1 MRHVFIPSYTLFC
14 PFLRTRPFC
23 ACVSVHGRLQRGSI
37 SAHLYIPLNAP
48 KSPHFI
54 HIIILSIKVG
64 HFLSLPTSS
73 LFASPLFNLSPVWL
87 SLLRGAANVL
97 LCMCLRVC
105 SDEEESGTK
114 RWWRGGAERE
124 RARDRDGEGES
135 NPRLSSELCLT
146 HGKNSDRK
154 FSFAAAPG

>member
-124 RARDRDGEGES
+124 SERQRRRGGKQSQAVQRA
-135 NPRLSSELCLT
+135 LSHTWEEQ
-146 HGKNSDRK
+146 
-154 FSFAAAPG
+154 